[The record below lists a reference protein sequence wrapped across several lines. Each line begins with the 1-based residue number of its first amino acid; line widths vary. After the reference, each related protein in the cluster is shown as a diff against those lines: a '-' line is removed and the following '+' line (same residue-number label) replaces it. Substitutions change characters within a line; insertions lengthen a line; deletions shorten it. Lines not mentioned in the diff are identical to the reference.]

1 MITRSEPK
9 EDMMMKRLLPLAAL
23 ALLAQ
28 PALAANITTLQ
39 GISQADFRNLS
50 EDLGSA
56 LSYKA
61 VTPTAPLGIA
71 GFDVGVEVTQTN
83 MTKSAALW
91 STITGS
97 GGNVN
102 YLYVPKLAISKGLPF
117 GIDIGGFYSRI
128 PTTNI
133 SLYGVELRYA
143 ILPGGVAT
151 PAVGI
156 RGAITKLNGV
166 SVLSLDTKSVDLSIS
181 KGFAM
186 LTPYAGIGEVWTNST
201 PNGVPILS
209 GVSFT
214 QNKLFLGANLNLMV
228 TNLAVEYDKTGSARS
243 LSAKLG
249 FRF

>member
-1 MITRSEPK
+1 
-9 EDMMMKRLLPLAAL
+9 MKKLLPLAAL
-23 ALLAQ
+23 ACLAQ
-28 PALAANITTLQ
+28 PALAASNITTLQ
-39 GISQADFRNLS
+39 GTSQADFRNLS

-61 VTPTAPLGIA
+61 VTPAAPLGTS
-71 GFDVGVEVTQTN
+71 GFDVGIEVTQTS
-83 MTKSAALW
+83 MAKSAALW
-91 STITGS
+91 NQITGG

-102 YLYVPKLAISKGLPF
+102 YLYVPKLSISKGLPL
-117 GIDIGGFYSRI
+117 GIDIGGFYSKI

-143 ILPGGVAT
+143 ILPGGVAK

-201 PNGVPILS
+201 PNGVPGLH
-209 GVSFT
+209 GESFS
-214 QNKLFLGANLNLMV
+214 QNKVFLGVNVNLTV
-228 TNLAVEYDKTGSARS
+228 TNLVVEYDKTGAARS

>member
-1 MITRSEPK
+1 
-9 EDMMMKRLLPLAAL
+9 MKRLLPLAAL
-23 ALLAQ
+23 ACLAQ
-28 PALAANITTLQ
+28 PALAASNITNLQ
-39 GISQADFRNLS
+39 GVSQAEFRNLS

-61 VTPTAPLGIA
+61 VTPAAPLGIT
-71 GFDVGVEVTQTN
+71 GFDVGVEVTQTS

-91 STITGS
+91 NTITGG

-143 ILPGGVAT
+143 IVSGSVAT
-151 PAVGI
+151 PAIGI
-156 RGAITKLNGV
+156 RAAMTKLNGV

-201 PNGVPILS
+201 ANGVPTLS
-209 GVSFT
+209 GVSFG
-214 QNKLFLGANLNLMV
+214 QNKLFAGLNLNLMV
-228 TNLAVEYDKTGSARS
+228 TNLAVEFDKTGASRS